1 LGSREHA
8 WFRRVTGA
16 ALDVALLWFSFWFA
30 HALRYRFEV
39 GGQILPWNDEP
50 FSTFYRPA
58 LLFVVLTVGV
68 FLLRQV
74 YTLPRSTSLLDEAS
88 LVVGGLVT
96 AMAGVILAA
105 YFFRFLPSRLV
116 FLYAWLGAIVLLLA
130 RRALAR
136 QARRWLW
143 ARGIGVERVLVVGT
157 GEAGQRV
164 MEALLGQASFGRH
177 LVGYVDDAVEERLA
191 VAGESGVTWVGHL
204 GSADEVGEIAKRDRI
219 DEVIVALPAGHSAET
234 LGIVEQCR
242 DGSVRFRVVP
252 DLLQLSLD
260 RVDLEEVAGVPLIG
274 VQEPSIRG
282 WNSVVKRL
290 MDVAIAAVVL
300 AVGTIPMVLI
310 AVAIRLDSRGPVLC
324 RQRRVGRLGRE
335 FTLVKFRSMVEDA
348 EGRRADAI
356 ATAADAD
363 RRLFKR
369 RDDPRR
375 TRVGRVLR
383 RWSLDELPQFWHVL
397 RGEMS
402 VVGPRPPLPEEVAG
416 YDEWHRERLL
426 VTPGLTGL
434 WQVNG
439 RSDLTFDEMVRL
451 DLYYADHWSPWLDV
465 KVILR
470 TIPAVLTGR
479 GAY

>member
-8 WFRRVTGA
+8 WVRRVVA
-16 ALDVALLWFSFWFA
+16 AVFDVALLWFAFWFA
-30 HALRYRFEV
+30 HVLRYQLEI
-39 GGQILPWNDEP
+39 GGEILPWNDEP
-50 FSTFYRPA
+50 FSTFHRPA
-58 LLFVVLTVGV
+58 LLFVLLTLGV

-74 YTLPRSTSLLDEAS
+74 YTLPRSTSFLDEAS

-105 YFFRFLPSRLV
+105 FLFRFLPSRLV

-157 GEAGQRV
+157 GAAGQRV

-177 LVGYVDDAVEERLA
+177 LVGYVDDEADERLA
-191 VAGESGVTWVGHL
+191 VAGESGVSWIGRL
-204 GSADEVGEIAKRDRI
+204 GLTDEVGEIARRDRI
-219 DEVIVALPAGHSAET
+219 DEVIVALPTGHSDET
-234 LGIVEQCR
+234 LRIVEQCR

-252 DLLQLSLD
+252 NLLQLSLD

-290 MDVAIAAVVL
+290 MDVTIAAVVL
-300 AVGTIPMVLI
+300 LIGAIPMGLI
-310 AVAIRLDSRGPVLC
+310 AVAIRLDSPGPILC
-324 RQRRVGRLGRE
+324 RQRRVGRLGQE

-348 EGRRADAI
+348 ELLRAEAI
-356 ATAADAD
+356 AGAKEGD

-375 TRVGRVLR
+375 TRVGRLLR

-451 DLYYADHWSPWLDV
+451 DLYYADHWTPWLDV